1 MCELLTKQLNEVLG
15 LLKAGNIKQVLQRQ
29 EDINRTKP
37 QQRQPLLPPQ
47 PRPTRLP
54 IPQPP
59 PRLSTPPPP
68 PSSPTLSHDTSDQ
81 TCDDSRWSIITVSSG
96 YGSLT
101 STIRST
107 EGRQSFMYFYDEDN
121 NDDNTDCDLTS
132 GEELDYVTPPTSPR

>member
-1 MCELLTKQLNEVLG
+1 M
-15 LLKAGNIKQVLQRQ
+15 KQVLQRQ
-29 EDINRTKP
+29 EDIDRTKP

-47 PRPTRLP
+47 PRPTHLP

-59 PRLSTPPPP
+59 PQLSTPPPP

-81 TCDDSRWSIITVSSG
+81 TCDDPRWSIITVSSG